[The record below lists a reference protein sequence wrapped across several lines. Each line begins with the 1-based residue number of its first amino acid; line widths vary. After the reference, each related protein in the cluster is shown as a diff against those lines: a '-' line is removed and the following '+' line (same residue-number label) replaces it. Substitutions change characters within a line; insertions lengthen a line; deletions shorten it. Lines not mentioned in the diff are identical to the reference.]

1 MDKELSIKSIFSL
14 LLKKIKYI
22 IAITFM
28 LSICLA
34 GIRSVFVAP
43 VYKSTVDLVL
53 SPKVADGQQ
62 LNLNQLQTNEKLIK
76 TYENIIFSDNILNRV
91 NSIVDTNYTNDDLR
105 SKIKLITVAE
115 SQTFGISV
123 EDNSPETA
131 ANLANIVADVFQ
143 QNIDGYYSANINI
156 KVIST
161 AKPSN
166 EKISPIFIKDFV
178 FGTLLGLVVSIFSI
192 LFFEYFRR
200 TITNKQALEQF
211 KWKDFGSINLNDT
224 YDSDLKQKIGHE
236 KTIQTLENIEGIQSK
251 LRVQLNDSKVKTFMI
266 SSTSDSLEQPLFTY
280 LIAKSFAESGKKTI
294 IVDANPH
301 NLTLNNL
308 NIQERKIKNL
318 SIITITTQSEIF
330 SSIFNSNTLE
340 DIMEKLNSNFDIVIF
355 NGSPLIGSP
364 EGQILA
370 TKIKNV
376 VVIFKKEFTKFEE
389 IAETNKFFN
398 DFNITVLG
406 YVFEE
411 EDKK

>member
-1 MDKELSIKSIFSL
+1 MDKELSIKSIFNL

-22 IAITFM
+22 IAITFV
-28 LSICLA
+28 LGICLA
-34 GIRSVFVAP
+34 GIRSVLVAP

-53 SPKVADGQQ
+53 SPKVTDGQQ

-76 TYENIIFSDNILNRV
+76 TYENIIFSDNILNQV
-91 NSIVDTNYTNDDLR
+91 NSKVDTDYTNDDLR
-105 SKIKLITVAE
+105 SKIKLVTVAE

-123 EDNSPETA
+123 EDNSPEMA
-131 ANLANIVADVFQ
+131 VNLANTVADVFQ
-143 QNIDGYYSANINI
+143 ENIDGYYSANINI

-161 AKPSN
+161 AKPSD
-166 EKISPIFIKDFV
+166 EKTSPIFIKDFI
-178 FGTLLGLVVSIFSI
+178 FGSLLGLVISIFSI
-192 LFFEYFRR
+192 LFFEYFRK
-200 TITNKQALEQF
+200 TITSKQALENF
-211 KWKDFGSINLNDT
+211 NWKDLGSINLNDT
-224 YDSDLKQKIGHE
+224 YDSDLKQKIGHK
-236 KTIQTLENIEGIQSK
+236 KTIETLENIEAIQSK
-251 LRVQLNDSKVKTFMI
+251 LRVQMDNSKVKTFMI
-266 SSTSDSLEQPLFTY
+266 SSTNDNLEQQLFTY
-280 LIAKSFAESGKKTI
+280 LIAKSFAESGKKTL

-301 NLTLNNL
+301 NITLNNF

-318 SIITITTQSEIF
+318 SIISITTQSNIF

-340 DIMEKLNSNFDIVIF
+340 DSIAELNSNFDIVIF

-376 VVIFKKEFTKFEE
+376 VITFKKEFTKFEE
-389 IAETNKFFN
+389 IYEINKFFN
-398 DFNITVLG
+398 DFNINVLG